1 MFQRIIIVCVVT
13 VLFSG
18 GVIKNIITQKE
29 ENQDTVV
36 GTTEEVQKEEGNVS
50 NEEISESMEDIN
62 NETANE
68 INNQEQAN
76 NTENIIV
83 GENKIITDRGQN
95 DKDTKKENPK
105 PTTTSTG
112 NQNQEDKG
120 TSNQVKQ
127 NQETQKTQANQNKE
141 PAKVEKITEEYIYN
155 DTETKRL
162 ISDIDTI
169 AKRNPDLWGANGE
182 KLYNIEK
189 CSSLVGK
196 NYMYP
201 YSYSQI
207 EGKVLNVYSVTF
219 LVYAVDYK
227 KTGMATQTR
236 YYVDITNF
244 KK

>member
-29 ENQDTVV
+29 EKQDTVV
-36 GTTEEVQKEEGNVS
+36 ETEEIQKEENVRI
-50 NEEISESMEDIN
+50 EEIAEAIEDTSE
-62 NETANE
+62 ETTNE

-83 GENKIITDRGQN
+83 SENKTTTDT
-95 DKDTKKENPK
+95 TKKENPK
-105 PTTTSTG
+105 PTTTNTG
-112 NQNQEDKG
+112 NQKSENKG
-120 TSNQVKQ
+120 TSNQVKP
-127 NQETQKTQANQNKE
+127 NQDVQKTETNNNKE

-169 AKRNPDLWGANGE
+169 AKRNPDLWGKNGE
-182 KLYNIEK
+182 KLYKIQK
-189 CSSLVGK
+189 SPSLVGK

-201 YSYSQI
+201 YSFSQI

-219 LVYAVDYK
+219 LVYAADYK
-227 KTGMATQTR
+227 KTGFPTQTR
-236 YYVDITNF
+236 YFVDITNY
-244 KK
+244 

>member
-29 ENQDTVV
+29 KSQDTVIE
-36 GTTEEVQKEEGNVS
+36 TTEEISKEENVS
-50 NEEISESMEDIN
+50 NEEITEATEDTS
-62 NETANE
+62 NETTNE

-83 GENKIITDRGQN
+83 SENKTTTDTTKKDN
-95 DKDTKKENPK
+95 DTKRENSK
-105 PTTTSTG
+105 PTTTNTG
-112 NQNQEDKG
+112 NQKSENKG
-120 TSNQVKQ
+120 TSNQGKP
-127 NQETQKTQANQNKE
+127 NQDVQKTETNNNKE

-162 ISDIDTI
+162 MADIDTI
-169 AKRNPDLWGANGE
+169 AKRNPDLWGKNGE
-182 KLYNIEK
+182 KLYKIQK
-189 CSSLVGK
+189 SPSLVGK

-201 YSYSQI
+201 YSFSQI

-219 LVYAVDYK
+219 LVYVADYK
-227 KTGMATQTR
+227 KTGFPTQTR
-236 YYVDITNF
+236 YFVDITNY
-244 KK
+244 

>member
-29 ENQDTVV
+29 KSQDTVIE
-36 GTTEEVQKEEGNVS
+36 TTEEISKEENVS
-50 NEEISESMEDIN
+50 NEEITEETN
-62 NETANE
+62 NETTNE

-83 GENKIITDRGQN
+83 SENKTTTDT
-95 DKDTKKENPK
+95 TKKENPK
-105 PTTTSTG
+105 PTTTNTG
-112 NQNQEDKG
+112 NQKSENKG
-120 TSNQVKQ
+120 TSNQVKP
-127 NQETQKTQANQNKE
+127 NQEVQKTETNNNKE
-141 PAKVEKITEEYIYN
+141 PAKAEKITEEYIYN

-169 AKRNPDLWGANGE
+169 AKRNPDLWGKNGE
-182 KLYNIEK
+182 KLYKIQK
-189 CSSLVGK
+189 SPSLVGK

-201 YSYSQI
+201 YSFSQI

-219 LVYAVDYK
+219 LVYAADYK
-227 KTGMATQTR
+227 KTGFPTQTR
-236 YYVDITNF
+236 YFVDITNY
-244 KK
+244 

>member
-29 ENQDTVV
+29 KSQDTIIE
-36 GTTEEVQKEEGNVS
+36 TTEEISKEENVS
-50 NEEISESMEDIN
+50 NEEITESTEETN
-62 NETANE
+62 NETTTE

-83 GENKIITDRGQN
+83 NENKTATDTTKKDN
-95 DKDTKKENPK
+95 DTKKENPK
-105 PTTTSTG
+105 PTTTNTG
-112 NQNQEDKG
+112 NQKSENKG
-120 TSNQVKQ
+120 TSNQVKP
-127 NQETQKTQANQNKE
+127 NQDVQKTETNNNKE

-162 ISDIDTI
+162 MADIDTI
-169 AKRNPDLWGANGE
+169 EKRNPDLWGKNGE
-182 KLYNIEK
+182 KLYKIQK
-189 CSSLVGK
+189 SPSLVGK

-201 YSYSQI
+201 YSFSQV

-219 LVYAVDYK
+219 LVYAADYK
-227 KTGMATQTR
+227 KTGFPTQTR
-236 YYVDITNF
+236 YFVDITNY
-244 KK
+244 